1 MSPDHLT
8 SQDVNL
14 APRPTFL
21 FSGRART
28 PSSLGKRPRTD
39 DSEKPQG
46 GMLAIMESMS
56 AQNGQLL
63 KTVAELTAEVAELR
77 AIIAKME
84 KAQNKGNAKVAE
96 IKATTKKTFAE
107 VTGLGVPKSAD
118 PTAGRQPSQKT
129 VTEV

>member
-1 MSPDHLT
+1 
-8 SQDVNL
+8 
-14 APRPTFL
+14 
-21 FSGRART
+21 
-28 PSSLGKRPRTD
+28 
-39 DSEKPQG
+39 
-46 GMLAIMESMS
+46 
-56 AQNGQLL
+56 
-63 KTVAELTAEVAELR
+63 ELR

-129 VTEV
+129 PARKAPTLVKTGGPAGRPAVVVPKRMRRVVVLLGSKPNIKELAMREAINTALKA